1 MFASLRKAAN
11 SLFDP
16 TLSGVLV
23 KSLLLTIVLYAALFA
38 AVLYGVHHL
47 PMLGAPWFNALI
59 DFLAPVLL
67 ILLVFF
73 LGAPVAALFVSLYLD
88 GIARKIEAE
97 YYPADP
103 RASGAPF
110 GTTFLAGLRLAAL
123 VILADL
129 ALLPVDVAIPG
140 IAELVT
146 LLVNGWL
153 LGREYFEL
161 VALRHFSRTATYA
174 LRRRHAGGV
183 FLAGILISVLTA
195 VPLANLFAPL
205 IGTAF
210 MVHVFKR
217 YEHEDRPA

>member
-11 SLFDP
+11 TLFDR
-16 TLSGVLV
+16 TLSGVV
-23 KSLLLTIVLYAALFA
+23 AKSLLLTFILYAALFV

-47 PMLGAPWFNALI
+47 PVLGAPWINAAI
-59 DFLAPVLL
+59 DFLTPVLL

-73 LGAPVAALFVSLYLD
+73 LGAPVAALFASFYLE

-110 GTTFLAGLRLAAL
+110 GAALFAGLRLATL
-123 VILADL
+123 VILVDL
-129 ALLPVDVAIPG
+129 ALLPVDVAVPG

-183 FLAGILISVLTA
+183 FLAGAVISILTA
-195 VPLANLFAPL
+195 VPLVNLFAPL